1 MHRGEYKELD
11 FPPMPV
17 HNQKSTTLVGPIKG
31 HTPSPVD
38 LCTTQ
43 WPASTTEKQEKK
55 RKFVPATFLH
65 SLFDDIRH
73 IKNRTTE
80 DTQITPTHQSDS
92 ISVVP
97 CAFMSNSP
105 AVVGLPST
113 SNTCLR
119 FVYEENNRTFF
130 GILILHNTKIRRKV
144 FFLRILAF
152 SAIICNCF
160 WPTEGNNLQM

>member
-1 MHRGEYKELD
+1 MSEVDSVISNSSRNEEQTCKKVSAGLVMHRGEYKELD

-55 RKFVPATFLH
+55 RKFIPATFLH

-80 DTQITPTHQSDS
+80 DT
-92 ISVVP
+92 
-97 CAFMSNSP
+97 
-105 AVVGLPST
+105 
-113 SNTCLR
+113 
-119 FVYEENNRTFF
+119 
-130 GILILHNTKIRRKV
+130 
-144 FFLRILAF
+144 
-152 SAIICNCF
+152 
-160 WPTEGNNLQM
+160 